1 MEMVSFIVS
10 ALIVH
15 RVLQFLLK
23 TSWQSIYSFLIYTF
37 SNSMQI
43 YQNTFISASFFDIYL
58 LKYLI

>member
-23 TSWQSIYSFLIYTF
+23 TSWQSIYSFLIFFFKYDA
-37 SNSMQI
+37 N
-43 YQNTFISASFFDIYL
+43 ISKNFYICKFF
-58 LKYLI
+58 